1 MNKTAIKN
9 FAIAARLTLIDA
21 VTQRAFEYEVTENGK
36 NNLDQTEVNGK
47 ALTLT
52 ELSQRRQLINRIQL
66 NGFSQTMEEAAYTW
80 FNRFI
85 ALRFMEVNG
94 YLPTRIR
101 VFTDEN
107 NAFKP
112 EILAE
117 ASRIELDGIDHDYIM
132 DLLDAQQN
140 DTLYKYLLIAQCN
153 VLNCGL
159 PEMFEEIGG

>member
-9 FAIAARLTLIDA
+9 FAIAARIILIEA
-21 VTQRAFEYEVTENGK
+21 VTQRAFEYEITENAK
-36 NNLDQTEVNGK
+36 NNPD
-47 ALTLT
+47 LT
-52 ELSQRRQLINRIQL
+52 EAGGRALSLVERSQRRQLIDRIHQ
-66 NGFSQTMEEAAYTW
+66 NGFAQTMEEAAYTW

-85 ALRFMEVNG
+85 ALRYMEVNG
-94 YLPTRIR
+94 YLPSRIN

-132 DLLDAQQN
+132 QLLDQAAQIARKKNQN
-140 DTLYKYLLIAQCN
+140 Q
-153 VLNCGL
+153 
-159 PEMFEEIGG
+159 